1 MLKKLLYFALP
12 IAALT
17 VIGMQT
23 ASADYYDCEGNV
35 RPGTPGPS
43 QCHYLTQP
51 PSALPDQPEQTTP
64 PVIESCP
71 NGNCGIYQYTPQLQ
85 PFTLVVPQ
93 DEPEE
98 IVPDEDEVT
107 EIRNS
112 RKYCVRDYCYIIY
125 EICYSNGYCEKKAER
140 IGRDQMDQNDNDHGN
155 NYYWGNQLNNYVY
168 NYFYYN
174 YYYGRN
180 DDCDYRNRNC
190 VYRGSHYGRY
200 TNRYWDF

>member
-1 MLKKLLYFALP
+1 MLNKLLYFALP
-12 IAALT
+12 IAALA
-17 VIGMQT
+17 VMGVQT

-43 QCHYLTQP
+43 QCHYLTKP
-51 PSALPDQPEQTTP
+51 PAELPVQPEPTT
-64 PVIESCP
+64 ESITPCA
-71 NGNCGIYQYTPQLQ
+71 NGNCGIYQFTPQFPQ
-85 PFTLVVPQ
+85 YTIIVPDD

-98 IVPDEDEVT
+98 IVPDDNEVT

-125 EICYSNGYCEKKAER
+125 EICYSNGYCEKKAEKVDR
-140 IGRDQMDQNDNDHGN
+140 NDMNDDNHDN

-168 NYFYYN
+168 NYFYNN
-174 YYYGRN
+174 YYFGRN
-180 DDCDYRNRNC
+180 DNCDSGTRNC